1 MIPRNRSDWWML
13 ALASVCVLVVVAF
26 DLQMES
32 RKTTRFTA
40 ERVGEASGRVTKHFS
55 KGFVRGLTS
64 KEAATNGEEPR

>member
-13 ALASVCVLVVVAF
+13 ALAVVSVLVVAAF
-26 DLQMES
+26 DARMES
-32 RKTTRFTA
+32 QKTPLTA

-64 KEAATNGEEPR
+64 KEAATNEERR